1 MNTRAVHRFSVRPL
15 RDALEHLQPWVD
27 LAKPGV
33 TRLVLVT
40 TLFGGL
46 IAPGSLP
53 VERSAF
59 ALLGTA
65 LVVAAA
71 NALNMFYEADA
82 DALMSRTRNRP
93 LPTRRL
99 TPTAVVWAALSA
111 AVLGLGILSFI
122 NLVCVALALL
132 ALVSYVWVYTPL
144 KRITPHALYIG
155 AVPGAIPPLIG
166 YASSTGGHL
175 DERALT
181 LFALLAVW
189 QIPHFLAIA
198 MFRQEEY
205 ARAGFQVFTVCRSR
219 SAVRRLMVV
228 WSVLL
233 FGVSLVPVWIGMAG
247 TAYAAIAVGFGLPF
261 LLGAAYGLSPAAD
274 VHWARS
280 LFFASMP
287 HLVVLFVGLAL

>member
-1 MNTRAVHRFSVRPL
+1 MDTRALHRLGVRPL
-15 RDALEHLQPWVD
+15 RDLAEHLQPWVE

-33 TRLVLVT
+33 TRLVVVT

-46 IAPGSLP
+46 IAPGSL
-53 VERSAF
+53 S
-59 ALLGTA
+59 LLAWIFTIVGTT

-82 DALMSRTRNRP
+82 DALMARTRDRP
-93 LPTRRL
+93 LPRGRL
-99 TPTAVVWAALSA
+99 QPALVVRASAGAA
-111 AVLGLGILSFI
+111 AVGLGMLLSI
-122 NLVCVALALL
+122 NLMSALLALL

-144 KRITPHALYIG
+144 KRTTPHALYVG

-175 DERALT
+175 DAHAFA

-189 QIPHFLAIA
+189 QIPHFLAIS

-205 ARAGFQVFTVCRSR
+205 ERAGFKVFPVCRSR
-219 SAVRRLMVV
+219 DAVRRLMLL
-228 WSVLL
+228 WSLLL
-233 FGVSLVPVWIGMAG
+233 FAVSLVPVWIGMAG
-247 TAYAAIAVGFGLPF
+247 ITYAAIAVGFGLPF
-261 LLGAAYGLSPAAD
+261 LLGAAYGLRASAD
-274 VHWARS
+274 VQWARS

-287 HLVVLFVGLAL
+287 HLVVLFLGLAL